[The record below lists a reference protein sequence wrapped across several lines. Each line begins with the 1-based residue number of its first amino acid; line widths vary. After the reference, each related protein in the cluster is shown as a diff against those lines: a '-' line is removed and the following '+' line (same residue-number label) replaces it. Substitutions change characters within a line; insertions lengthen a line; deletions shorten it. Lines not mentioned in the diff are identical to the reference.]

1 MVASSAFANVF
12 PGGGAYGRG
21 RSKLTEAAVA
31 AIDAV
36 ATDCAAELLA
46 RRDLRGAVRGGARRA
61 LSVLIRM
68 EREPVRVESTRSWLG
83 LVLCYVC
90 WRGLAWLRG

>member
-31 AIDAV
+31 AIDARWRQIV
-36 ATDCAAELLA
+36 QPSCWRAATYEELYV
-46 RRDLRGAVRGGARRA
+46 AVRGA
-61 LSVLIRM
+61 
-68 EREPVRVESTRSWLG
+68 PFPF
-83 LVLCYVC
+83 
-90 WRGLAWLRG
+90 